1 VCRCLRVRL
10 YIMRFQLIDRITDV
24 TPGQKLA
31 AVKNLTLA
39 EEYLAEHFPTF
50 PVMPGVLM
58 LETLVQAAAWL
69 LRISDQFTHSIVAVR
84 EVKGLK
90 FGTFMEPGRQM
101 KLSVEV
107 QGTYKDDARTVSFK
121 GSGEQEG
128 QSVVNARF
136 VLERYNLTEKR
147 PDLAATDEQLRQHY
161 RQLYLLL
168 RPTV

>member
-1 VCRCLRVRL
+1 
-10 YIMRFQLIDRITDV
+10 MRFQLIDRITEV

-69 LRISDQFTHSIVAVR
+69 LRISDNFTHSIVAVR

-107 QGTYKDDARTVSFK
+107 QGGYKADAKTISLK
-121 GSGEQEG
+121 GSGEQDG
-128 QSVVNARF
+128 NSVVNARF
-136 VLERYNLTEKR
+136 TLERYNLTEKR
-147 PDLAATDEQLRQHY
+147 PDLAPTDEQLREHY

-168 RPTV
+168 GPKT

>member
-1 VCRCLRVRL
+1 
-10 YIMRFQLIDRITDV
+10 MRFQLIDRITEV

-69 LRISDQFTHSIVAVR
+69 LRISDNFTHSIVAVR

-101 KLSVEV
+101 KLAVEV
-107 QGTYKDDARTVSFK
+107 QGTYKDDARTVALK
-121 GSGEQEG
+121 GSGEQDG

-168 RPTV
+168 GPNAK